1 MLDLKTWRLAT
12 AAICKK
18 TEVERS
24 SDAHKKLWSRKG
36 EGSTCLIRDGSLV
49 DKRKKTAFVGE
60 GEGRGICRGWEDTNE
75 KMWLVT
81 GAFKQSLSLPLPPLF
96 CVKRLYMIMSK
107 LFVFPKWMTSCSS
120 MCCNLFYIKK
130 NADVQ
135 CLALFK
141 C

>member
-1 MLDLKTWRLAT
+1 MLDLKTWRVAT

-49 DKRKKTAFVGE
+49 DKREKTAFVGE

-75 KMWLVT
+75 KM
-81 GAFKQSLSLPLPPLF
+81 
-96 CVKRLYMIMSK
+96 
-107 LFVFPKWMTSCSS
+107 
-120 MCCNLFYIKK
+120 
-130 NADVQ
+130 
-135 CLALFK
+135 
-141 C
+141 